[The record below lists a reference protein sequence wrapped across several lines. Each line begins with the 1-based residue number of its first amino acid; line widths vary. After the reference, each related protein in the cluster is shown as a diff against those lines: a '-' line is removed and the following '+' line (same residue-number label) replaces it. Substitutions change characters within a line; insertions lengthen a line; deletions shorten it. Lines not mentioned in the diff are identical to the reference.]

1 MTRYLLGSVPPDIR
15 LQLFRLSVSARVL
28 GGKESK
34 KIIKQKKKK
43 TNKQESYL
51 FQPKLPPFPLKTVV
65 FFARSKVHGTR
76 NHNNANNFFSL
87 YTYDANKGLRRFEFN
102 AISQ

>member
-15 LQLFRLSVSARVL
+15 LQLFAFPCPRVFL
-28 GGKESK
+28 AEKRAK
-34 KIIKQKKKK
+34 IKQNKRKK

-51 FQPKLPPFPLKTVV
+51 FQPKLRPFPLKTVV

-87 YTYDANKGLRRFEFN
+87 YTYDANKGLRR
-102 AISQ
+102 I